1 VQEVVSRYNTTMEP
15 FYVIGIDLSGPR
27 NVADTCAAVFQQ
39 KLGTICFQHAL
50 HGADDRQIFDLVS
63 DAGKNGRVAVGIDAP
78 LSYNPGGGDR
88 PSDAELRRLALE
100 KGRVG
105 IMPPTLIRMVYLTLR
120 GVTLTRMLSALQA
133 PIEVMMVEVH
143 PGASMLLRGAPARD
157 VAEFKREA
165 PARRRLLG
173 WLERT
178 GLSALPRNEPAS
190 DHFVAACAA
199 ALAAWQWSLGK
210 PAWCFPARPPEHPYD
225 FAC

>member
-1 VQEVVSRYNTTMEP
+1 MMKPLY
-15 FYVIGIDLSGPR
+15 IAGIDLSGPR
-27 NVADTCAAVFQQ
+27 NVADTCVVLFQQ
-39 KLGTICFQHAL
+39 KQDTLCFQQAIHD
-50 HGADDRQIFDLVS
+50 ADDRQIFDLAS
-63 DAGKNGRVAVGIDAP
+63 AAGKKGHTVLGIDAP

-120 GVTLTRMLSALQA
+120 GVALTRMLHTLQP
-133 PIEVMMVEVH
+133 PIDLMMVEVH
-143 PGASMLLRGAPARD
+143 PGASMLLRGAPAKD

-165 PARRRLLG
+165 PARARLLN
-173 WLERT
+173 WLERV
-178 GLSALPRNEPAS
+178 GLSALPRDEPAS

-199 ALAAWQWSLGK
+199 ALAAWQWSLGN
-210 PAWCFPARPPEHPYD
+210 PAWYFPARPPEHPYD